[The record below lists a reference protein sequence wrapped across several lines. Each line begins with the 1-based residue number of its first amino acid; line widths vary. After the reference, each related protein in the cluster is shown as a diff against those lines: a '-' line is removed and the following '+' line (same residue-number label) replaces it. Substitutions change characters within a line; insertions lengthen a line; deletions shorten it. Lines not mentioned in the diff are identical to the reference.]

1 MIKQF
6 LVCILQHR
14 NVSFSVTAFFHLH
27 AALRGRPDL
36 QKKVKIVFSCTGREL
51 IALKN
56 IKKSYSDL
64 YDIDVF
70 ECEGEYSKKID
81 AVVSSYPASQ
91 YEYFIKHDEDVF
103 VSPPSW
109 ITLLDGAALVL
120 TDPKNLLLS
129 VNLSTGIP
137 SWSRFL
143 RLFFTPKEQNLVA
156 AKLALSAL
164 PDECWGNNYECLN
177 QQIAAR
183 DAWDENAYWEW
194 VNSLGYD
201 YRGIHPVRL
210 DIWYP
215 NFINQKIIDHY
226 QSFLEQSVGGEV
238 IKVDDRY
245 FCNSFFCMRYQRYQ
259 DIWNN
264 KSLFVDP
271 FDEVPINRYAVFN
284 HLNICF
290 IENSLAI
297 HIIYNSVYGQ
307 NVLISDQFCSGK
319 KLEQYFLRQYF
330 NGICEYLDI
339 DAHLFDVGQNSIWRK
354 LRLRFKKAVA
364 QFSLNRYQRYY
375 WP

>member
-1 MIKQF
+1 MPKQF
-6 LVCILQHR
+6 LICILQHR

-27 AALRGRPDL
+27 AALKDRSDL
-36 QKKVKIVFSCTGREL
+36 QKKIKIVFACTGRNL

-56 IKKSYSDL
+56 IKNTYSTL

-70 ECEGEYSKKID
+70 ECDGEYTKKID
-81 AVVSSYPASQ
+81 AILSYYLASQ
-91 YEYFIKHDEDVF
+91 YEYFVKHDEDVF

-109 ITLLDGAALVL
+109 VALLDSAPQVL
-120 TDPKNLLLS
+120 AESKNLLLS

-143 RLFFTPKEQNLVA
+143 GLFFTPKEQRLVA

-164 PDECWGNNYECLN
+164 PNECWGNNYQYLN

-183 DAWDENAYWEW
+183 DVWDEDAYWND
-194 VNSLGYD
+194 VNGLGYD

-210 DIWYP
+210 DIWYA
-215 NFINQKIIDHY
+215 NYLNKKIISNY
-226 QSFLEQSVGGEV
+226 QNFLEHSVDHEV
-238 IKVDDRY
+238 TKIDDRY
-245 FCNSFFCMRYQRYQ
+245 FCNSFFCMDYRQYR

-271 FDEVPINRYAVFN
+271 FDEVPINRYAV
-284 HLNICF
+284 LNNLDICF
-290 IENSLAI
+290 IEDSLAI

-307 NVLISDQFCSGK
+307 KVLIDDQFCDGR

-330 NGICEYLDI
+330 NGICEYLALDPV
-339 DAHLFDVGQNSIWRK
+339 LFDVAQKGILRNLRIK
-354 LRLRFKKAVA
+354 LKRAIA
-364 QFSLNRYQRYY
+364 QFSLDLYQRYY